1 MRKSCSHSLM
11 NSFLEQV
18 SRLTNAAFSEH
29 VLVKEKKLRL
39 MKQGESAPAKCSAS
53 DRP

>member
-1 MRKSCSHSLM
+1 M

-18 SRLTNAAFSEH
+18 SRLTNAAAFSEH

-39 MKQGESAPAKCSAS
+39 MKQGGSAPARCSAS